1 VQLAAIIEQRRAIE
15 SPRARRRRPR
25 PRPRRIRPTR
35 GAAAETARVARSIQA
50 LSEPITRALIERI
63 FPLLREREGE
73 FLVDSASGIVTD
85 RLVDELLA
93 ELDRIKREHVD
104 LAEQRARVVAEDMT
118 RRTNEAHRRRFYSSI
133 EATVGIDLAG
143 IVAEEGLQD
152 TLTLKTRENVGLI
165 KTIPETYFQKI
176 ETRLLEGV
184 VQGRMPARSLIE
196 ELRELGNVTKRRAR
210 FIARDQTAKLN
221 AAMNRER
228 NQALGIE
235 EYVWRTSKDERVR
248 ESHAKRDGKR
258 FRWDDPPAGGPAE
271 GGHPGEAI
279 NCRCTAEPVI
289 VL

>member
-1 VQLAAIIEQRRAIE
+1 MQLAEIVEQRRAIE

-25 PRPRRIRPTR
+25 VRRVRPTR
-35 GAAAETARVARSIQA
+35 GAAAETARIARSIQA
-50 LSEPITRALIERI
+50 LADPITRALVERV
-63 FPLLREREGE
+63 FPLLRERESE
-73 FLVDSASGIVTD
+73 FLVDSASGLVTD

-118 RRTNEAHRRRFYSSI
+118 RRSNEAHRRRFYSSI
-133 EATVGIDLAG
+133 ESVIGIDLAG
-143 IVAEEGLQD
+143 IVEEGNLQD
-152 TLTLKTRENVGLI
+152 ALTLKTRENVGLI
-165 KTIPETYFQKI
+165 KTIPEAYFQKI

-184 VQGRMPARSLIE
+184 VQGRTPARSLIE
-196 ELRELGNVTKRRAR
+196 ELQELGNVTKRRAR

-248 ESHAKRDGKR
+248 ESHARRDGKR